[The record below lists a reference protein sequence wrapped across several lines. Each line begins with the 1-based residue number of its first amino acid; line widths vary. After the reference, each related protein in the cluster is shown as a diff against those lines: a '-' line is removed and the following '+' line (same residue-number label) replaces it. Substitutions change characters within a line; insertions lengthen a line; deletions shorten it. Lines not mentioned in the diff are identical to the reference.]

1 MNGFRNFFH
10 NFGMKFNASLSRFMA
25 GRYGN
30 DKLNNAILGV
40 GVVFCLI
47 SLFVRNALVD
57 MILTLFAFAL
67 LFWANWRTFSRN
79 TYKRYQENRRYLRFL
94 EQIRDKDHRYYTCPR
109 CRQTVRVPKR
119 KGKISITCPKCAERF
134 IKKT

>member
-10 NFGMKFNASLSRFMA
+10 NFGMKFNSSLSRFMA

-109 CRQTVRVPKR
+109 CRQTVRVPKG